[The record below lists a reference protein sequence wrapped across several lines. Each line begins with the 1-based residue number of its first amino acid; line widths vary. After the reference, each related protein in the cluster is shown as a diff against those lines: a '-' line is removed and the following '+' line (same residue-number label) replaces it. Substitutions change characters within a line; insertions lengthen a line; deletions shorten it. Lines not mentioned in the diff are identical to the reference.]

1 MKTRLLLVIY
11 FLLVSAC
18 AWADDVFVQ
27 DFRTRASLSLN
38 YKPIKEITLNWT
50 EEARFKNN
58 SSKFD
63 RLYSGLGVTYNA
75 HKNFSMGV
83 IYEFQV
89 IQKAKDYFQLRHR
102 AKFFLQPNIGFGRFN
117 LSLREMGQMTYS
129 SAIEWELRSRLKL
142 NYSFMDKHLKPYVS
156 VEMYNPLKKNVNQYN
171 WVSKVAYRAGL
182 EWKIDSINGLE
193 IYYMFEHEVISKRG
207 NHIVGVA
214 YNLGL

>member
-1 MKTRLLLVIY
+1 MKTRLLLLISSI
-11 FLLVSAC
+11 LIVSNLFAQ
-18 AWADDVFVQ
+18 DVFVQ
-27 DFRTRASLSLN
+27 DFRTRFSLSLN

-63 RLYSGLGVTYNA
+63 RLYSGLGITYNA
-75 HKNFSMGV
+75 HKNFSMGA

-89 IQKAKDYFQLRHR
+89 LQKSVDHFQFRHR
-102 AKFFLQPNIGFGRFN
+102 VKFVVQPNVSFGRFN
-117 LSLREMGQMTYS
+117 LSLREMPQMTYTDYVD
-129 SAIEWELRSRLKL
+129 WTLRSRLKL
-142 NYSFMDKHLKPYVS
+142 NYSFMNKHLKPYVS
-156 VEMYNPLKKNVNQYN
+156 VEMYNPLQNVNKNN
-171 WVSKVAYRAGL
+171 WLSKMNYRAGL

-193 IYYMFEHEVISKRG
+193 FYYMFEHEVTKKLG

>member
-1 MKTRLLLVIY
+1 MKSKLLLVIS

-63 RLYSGLGVTYNA
+63 RLYSGLGITYNA
-75 HKNFSMGV
+75 HKYFSMGA

-89 IQKAKDYFQLRHR
+89 LQKAKDHFQLRHR
-102 AKFFLQPNIGFGRFN
+102 AKFFVQPSVSFGRFG
-117 LSLREMGQMTYS
+117 LSLREMPQMTYS
-129 SAIEWELRSRLKL
+129 DGFDWQLRSRLKL
-142 NYSFMDKHLKPYVS
+142 NYSFMNKHLKPYIS
-156 VEMYNPLKKNVNQYN
+156 VEMYNPLKKNVGKD
-171 WVSKVAYRAGL
+171 WLSKMDYRAGL
-182 EWKIDSINGLE
+182 EWKIDSVNGLE
-193 IYYMFEHEVISKRG
+193 FYYMFEHEVTKKLG

>member
-1 MKTRLLLVIY
+1 MKIRLLLLISSI
-11 FLLVSAC
+11 LIVSNLFAQ
-18 AWADDVFVQ
+18 DVFVQ
-27 DFRTRASLSLN
+27 DFRTRFSLSLN

-75 HKNFSMGV
+75 HKNFSMGA

-89 IQKAKDYFQLRHR
+89 IQKGVDYFQLRHR
-102 AKFFLQPNIGFGRFN
+102 VKFVVQPNVSFGRFN
-117 LSLREMGQMTYS
+117 LSLREMPQMTYS
-129 SAIEWELRSRLKL
+129 NAVDWELRSRLKL
-142 NYSFMDKHLKPYVS
+142 NYSFMDKHLKPYIS
-156 VEMYNPLKKNVNQYN
+156 VEMYNPLKKNVGKD
-171 WVSKVAYRAGL
+171 WLSKMNYRAGL
-182 EWKIDSINGLE
+182 EWKIDSVDGLE
-193 IYYMFEHEVISKRG
+193 FYYMFEHEVKNKAG

>member
-1 MKTRLLLVIY
+1 MKIRLLLLISSVLI
-11 FLLVSAC
+11 VSNLFAQ
-18 AWADDVFVQ
+18 DVFVQ
-27 DFRTRASLSLN
+27 DFRTRFSLSLN

-75 HKNFSMGV
+75 HKNFSMGA

-89 IQKAKDYFQLRHR
+89 IQKGVDYFQLRHR
-102 AKFFLQPNIGFGRFN
+102 VKFVVQPNVSFGRFN
-117 LSLREMGQMTYS
+117 LSLREMPQMTYTDYVD
-129 SAIEWELRSRLKL
+129 WTLRSRLKL
-142 NYSFMDKHLKPYVS
+142 NYSFMNKHLKPYVS
-156 VEMYNPLKKNVNQYN
+156 VEMYNPLQNVNKNN
-171 WVSKVAYRAGL
+171 WLSKMNYRAGL
-182 EWKIDSINGLE
+182 EWKIDSVNGLE
-193 IYYMFEHEVISKRG
+193 FYYMFEHEVTKKVG

>member
-1 MKTRLLLVIY
+1 MKSKLLLVIS
-11 FLLVSAC
+11 FLLVSFNLL
-18 AWADDVFVQ
+18 ADDVFVQ

-63 RLYSGLGVTYNA
+63 RLYSGLGITYNA
-75 HKNFSMGV
+75 HKYFSMGA

-89 IQKAKDYFQLRHR
+89 LQKAKDHFQLRHR
-102 AKFFLQPNIGFGRFN
+102 AKFFVQPSVSFGRFT

-193 IYYMFEHEVISKRG
+193 FYYMFEHEVTKKAG
-207 NHIVGVA
+207 THIVGVA
-214 YNLGL
+214 SNLGL

>member
-1 MKTRLLLVIY
+1 MRTRLLLLISSVLI
-11 FLLVSAC
+11 VSNLFAQ
-18 AWADDVFVQ
+18 DVFVQ
-27 DFRTRASLSLN
+27 DFRTRFSLSLN

-63 RLYSGLGVTYNA
+63 RLYSGLGITYNA
-75 HKNFSMGV
+75 HKNFSMGA

-89 IQKAKDYFQLRHR
+89 LQKSVDHFQFRHR
-102 AKFFLQPNIGFGRFN
+102 VKFVVQPNVSFGRFN
-117 LSLREMGQMTYS
+117 LSLREMPQMTYTDYVD
-129 SAIEWELRSRLKL
+129 WTLRSRLKL

-156 VEMYNPLKKNVNQYN
+156 VEMYNPLQNVNKNN
-171 WVSKVAYRAGL
+171 WVTKVNYRAGL
-182 EWKIDSINGLE
+182 EWKIDSVNGLE
-193 IYYMFEHEVISKRG
+193 FYYMFEHEVTKKAG

>member
-1 MKTRLLLVIY
+1 MKTRLLLLISFVLMASNL
-11 FLLVSAC
+11 FAQ
-18 AWADDVFVQ
+18 DVFVQ
-27 DFRTRASLSLN
+27 DFRTRFSLSLN

-75 HKNFSMGV
+75 HKNFSMGA

-89 IQKAKDYFQLRHR
+89 LQKSVDHFQFRHR
-102 AKFFLQPNIGFGRFN
+102 VKFVVQPNVNFGRFN
-117 LSLREMGQMTYS
+117 LSLREMPQMTYTDYVD
-129 SAIEWELRSRLKL
+129 WTLRSRLKL
-142 NYSFMDKHLKPYVS
+142 NYSFMNKHLKPYVS
-156 VEMYNPLKKNVNQYN
+156 VEMYNPLKKNVGKD
-171 WVSKVAYRAGL
+171 WLSKMNYRAGL
-182 EWKIDSINGLE
+182 EWKIDSVNGLE
-193 IYYMFEHEVISKRG
+193 FYYMFEHEVTKKLG